1 MNGTLPGFS
10 SGNGRRINPLSEESI
25 NRARS
30 FFEEERKDLKDLP
43 GFSSG
48 SGRRINPLSEESI
61 NRVRSIFEEER
72 KDLKDLPGFSSGN
85 GRHIKPLSEESTNR
99 ARSFFEER
107 KDLKDLPGFSS
118 GNGRRINPP
127 SEESTNRAR
136 SFFEEERKDLK
147 DLPGFSSGNGRYV
160 SPASEESLS
169 RVRGLFDDIHKDS
182 RNLSGF
188 QSKLHLNYL
197 HKLTT
202 PKETVDKHSLHAQK
216 KRKILHKNPNIVNSK
231 VCLSVVQPKIDSSDA
246 NRKLFDLTLPSK
258 RFRLQD
264 IINSYPLNISATD
277 LKKIGI
283 PSEIIT
289 MTPASALSY
298 RFILFDDQ
306 QCEGSEGLSTWG
318 THEALTCLIE
328 RGADPNLIDDRWVC
342 NHYQWIL
349 WKTAAMIRSF
359 PHRFNRWWC
368 PGKVIEQLRY
378 RYEREINCAHR
389 SALKLIIEGDGNASW
404 PMVLCVS
411 NIFVDP
417 DVQITIASEKRAE
430 TCQIKYGLELTD
442 TWYKIRASIDQP
454 LQRAIMRSKI
464 RIGYKLEI
472 CGAKIV
478 GGSAGIPALDISNS
492 SICLEISANSTKLA
506 HWDAKLGI
514 GRFRSYA
521 LLHSLSPDGGF
532 IPAIDVIVQRKY
544 PLLFRETMKDGTA
557 TIRTARGEENAMK
570 EHEIKFNALIES
582 LINKFEKSYNDDLKK
597 VNRKRSSREE
607 LKDITAGDE
616 LYAFIQN
623 NGDMSDFSQ
632 ELSSLQIERL
642 HEYIQRKNEE
652 KATKMNQWISEQSLI
667 RVCDYHPY
675 SSPVRGRD
683 AIITIWNPD
692 EFLVNYLQEGRRYK
706 IYALTVAK
714 NQIYPLPEL
723 LPIRLTSN
731 RGSTIWK
738 EAPIESNIITSYI
751 PRTVTLC
758 GELDKMKYNDE
769 VDIVVIPLV
778 VGESYSSDK
787 FGKQIQLQNI
797 LALDSSE
804 QMVQIEIKN
813 SISIGM
819 GKILKPMNILAFSN
833 LRYRDY
839 DTKYA
844 VYILS
849 SCDETEIKLSPCE
862 SHLRRAMDDLENWKI
877 GNASIISKYEAIA
890 MELCKSPFDNDILNF

>member
-10 SGNGRRINPLSEESI
+10 SGSGRRIDPLSEESI

-30 FFEEERKDLKDLP
+30 FFEEERKDPK
-43 GFSSG
+43 
-48 SGRRINPLSEESI
+48 N
-61 NRVRSIFEEER
+61 
-72 KDLKDLPGFSSGN
+72 
-85 GRHIKPLSEESTNR
+85 
-99 ARSFFEER
+99 
-107 KDLKDLPGFSS
+107 
-118 GNGRRINPP
+118 
-127 SEESTNRAR
+127 
-136 SFFEEERKDLK
+136 
-147 DLPGFSSGNGRYV
+147 LPGFSSGNGRYV
-160 SPASEESLS
+160 SPVSEESLN
-169 RVRGLFDDIHKDS
+169 RVRGLFDEDIHKDS
-182 RNLSGF
+182 GNLSGF
-188 QSKLHLNYL
+188 SSVS
-197 HKLTT
+197 T
-202 PKETVDKHSLHAQK
+202 PKNLSGFSSGSGRSISSLSEDQLNKARRLFDEEVCKESFSSPITQKKLSGNTLKSLSKSHSNYIHKSITPKKTVDKNSLHTPK
-216 KRKILHKNPNIVNSK
+216 KRKILHQNPNIVNSK
-231 VCLSVVQPKIDSSDA
+231 ACLSVERHIINSSDA
-246 NRKLFDLTLPSK
+246 NRKLFDLTSPSK
-258 RFRLQD
+258 RYRLQD
-264 IINSYPLNISATD
+264 IVNNYPLNISATE

-289 MTPASALSY
+289 MIPASALSY
-298 RFILFDDQ
+298 RFILFEDQ
-306 QCEGSEGLSTWG
+306 QCKSSEGLSTWG
-318 THEALTCLIE
+318 AHEAFTCLIE
-328 RGADPNLIDDRWVC
+328 RGANPNLIDDRWVC

-349 WKTAAMIRSF
+349 WKISAMIRSF
-359 PHRFNRWWC
+359 PHRFNSWWC
-368 PGKVIEQLRY
+368 PGKILEQLRY

-411 NIFVDP
+411 NIFEDP
-417 DVQITIASEKRAE
+417 DVQIEVSSENKAG

-442 TWYKIRASIDQP
+442 TWYKIRASVDQP

-464 RIGYKLEI
+464 RIGCKLEI
-472 CGAKIV
+472 YGAKII

-492 SICLEISANSTKLA
+492 SIRLDISANSTKLA

-521 LLHSLSPDGGF
+521 LLQSLSPDGGF
-532 IPAIDVIVQRKY
+532 IPAIDVIIQRKY

-557 TIRTARGEENAMK
+557 IIRNARGEENAMK
-570 EHEIKFNALIES
+570 EHEVKFNTLIES
-582 LINKFEKSYNDDLKK
+582 LMTEFEKSYDDDLKK

-623 NGDMSDFSQ
+623 NGDMSEFSQ

-652 KATKMNQWISEQSLI
+652 KAVKMNQWISEQSLFLENKRTVTTFFKV

-675 SSPVRGRD
+675 SSSLVRGRD

-714 NQIYPLPEL
+714 NQVHPLLEL
-723 LPIRLTSN
+723 LPIRLMSI

-738 EAPIESNIITSYI
+738 EAPTESNIITPYI

-758 GELDKMKYNDE
+758 SELDKMKYNDE

-778 VGESYSSDK
+778 VGEPYSGDK

-804 QMVQIEIKN
+804 QIVQIEVKD
-813 SISIGM
+813 SISVGM
-819 GKILKPMNILAFSN
+819 GKVLKQPMNILAFSN

-839 DTKYA
+839 DPKYA

-849 SCDETEIKLSPCE
+849 SCDETEIKISSREPY
-862 SHLRRAMDDLENWKI
+862 LRQAMDELENWKTN
-877 GNASIISKYEAIA
+877 NASIISEYEATA
-890 MELCKSPFDNDILNF
+890 AELCTFYSHTVEGCISLTNGQGRK

>member
-1 MNGTLPGFS
+1 MNGTLPGFSSGNGRRIDPLSEESMNRVRSFLEEERKDLKDLPGFS

-25 NRARS
+25 NRVRS
-30 FFEEERKDLKDLP
+30 FLEEERKDLKDLH

-48 SGRRINPLSEESI
+48 NGRHINPLSEEST
-61 NRVRSIFEEER
+61 NRVRSFLEEER
-72 KDLKDLPGFSSGN
+72 KDLKDL
-85 GRHIKPLSEESTNR
+85 H
-99 ARSFFEER
+99 
-107 KDLKDLPGFSS
+107 GFSS
-118 GNGRRINPP
+118 GNGRRINPL
-127 SEESTNRAR
+127 SEKSINRAR
-136 SFFEEERKDLK
+136 SFLKEERKDPK
-147 DLPGFSSGNGRYV
+147 DLPRFSSGNG
-160 SPASEESLS
+160 
-169 RVRGLFDDIHKDS
+169 
-182 RNLSGF
+182 
-188 QSKLHLNYL
+188 
-197 HKLTT
+197 
-202 PKETVDKHSLHAQK
+202 SLHAQK
-216 KRKILHKNPNIVNSK
+216 KRKILHQTPNIVNSK
-231 VCLSVVQPKIDSSDA
+231 VCLSVAQPI
-246 NRKLFDLTLPSK
+246 RKLFDLTLPSK

-318 THEALTCLIE
+318 TREALTCLIE

-349 WKTAAMIRSF
+349 WKIAAMIRSF
-359 PHRFNRWWC
+359 PHRFNSWWC
-368 PGKVIEQLRY
+368 PGKILEQLRY

-417 DVQITIASEKRAE
+417 DVQIMNTSEKRAE

-472 CGAKIV
+472 YGAKIV
-478 GGSAGIPALDISNS
+478 GGPAGIPALDISNS
-492 SICLEISANSTKLA
+492 SICLDISANSTKLA

-514 GRFRSYA
+514 GRFRSYS

-532 IPAIDVIVQRKY
+532 IPAIDVIIQRKY

-557 TIRTARGEENAMK
+557 TIRNARGEENAMK
-570 EHEIKFNALIES
+570 EHEVKFNALIES
-582 LINKFEKSYNDDLKK
+582 LINEFEKSYNDDLKK
-597 VNRKRSSREE
+597 VHRKRSSREE

-652 KATKMNQWISEQSLI
+652 KATKMNQWISEQSVI
-667 RVCDYHPY
+667 RVCDYLPY

-706 IYALTVAK
+706 ICALTVAK
-714 NQIYPLPEL
+714 NQLYPLPEL
-723 LPIRLTSN
+723 LPIRLTSI
-731 RGSTIWK
+731 RGSTIWR
-738 EAPIESNIITSYI
+738 EAPIESNIVTSYI

-758 GELDKMKYNDE
+758 GELDKIKYNDE
-769 VDIVVIPLV
+769 VDIVVMPL
-778 VGESYSSDK
+778 GESYSSDK
-787 FGKQIQLQNI
+787 FGKQIQFQNI

-804 QMVQIEIKN
+804 QMVQIEVKD

-819 GKILKPMNILAFSN
+819 GNILKPMNILAFSN

-844 VYILS
+844 VYFLS

-862 SHLRRAMDDLENWKI
+862 SHLRQAMDDLENWKT

-890 MELCKSPFDNDILNF
+890 MELCKSPFIP